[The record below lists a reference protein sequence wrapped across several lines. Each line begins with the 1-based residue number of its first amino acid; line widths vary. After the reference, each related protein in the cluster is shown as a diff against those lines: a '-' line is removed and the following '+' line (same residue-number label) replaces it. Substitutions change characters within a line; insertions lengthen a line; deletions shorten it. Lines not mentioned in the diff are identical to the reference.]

1 MKKIGVLTGGGDAP
15 GMNAA
20 IRAIV
25 RMAIYFDWEVIGI
38 EEGFSGLIS
47 KKFRRLDSSAVSG
60 IIHQGGTILRSL
72 RCPEFKQKRN
82 LKKAIKNIRE
92 EKIDGLIV
100 IGGNGSLKG
109 AHSIQ
114 KQGIPVNFIPASI
127 DNDVFGTEDTI
138 GFDTAVNT
146 ALDAIDKI
154 RDTATSHERIFLIEV
169 MGRKSGFLALE
180 VGLAAGA
187 EAILIPEVKFKI
199 EALCN
204 ILRKGIKRGKKSYI
218 IVVAEG
224 AGKTS
229 EIGKEIGKRIKGE
242 IRVTTLGY
250 LQRGG
255 SPSADSRN
263 LASRLG
269 ALAVKLL
276 KDKKKGKMLGIIRG
290 EIASIPIE
298 KVYLRRKR
306 IDLQTYRLA
315 KILGL

>member
-20 IRAIV
+20 IRAVV
-25 RMAIYFDWEVIGI
+25 RMAVYFGWDVVGI

-47 KKFRRLDSSAVSG
+47 NKFRQLNSAAVSG
-60 IIHQGGTILRSL
+60 IIHQGGTILRSV
-72 RCPEFKQKRN
+72 RCPEFKQKAN
-82 LKKAIKNIRE
+82 LKKAVKNIRAD
-92 EKIDGLIV
+92 KIDGLII
-100 IGGNGSLKG
+100 IGGNGSLMG
-109 AHSIQ
+109 AHTLQ
-114 KQGIPVNFIPASI
+114 KQGIAVNFIPASI
-127 DNDVFGTEDTI
+127 DNDLFGTEETI

-169 MGRKSGFLALE
+169 MGRESGSLALE

-187 EAILIPEVKFKI
+187 EAILIPEIKFKI
-199 EALCN
+199 ETLCG
-204 ILRKGIKRGKKSYI
+204 ILKKGMKRGKKSYI

-229 EIGKEIGKRIKGE
+229 EIGKEIGKRVKGE

-263 LASRLG
+263 LASRMG
-269 ALAVKLL
+269 ALAVKLF
-276 KDKKKGKMLGIIRG
+276 KDNKSGKMIGVTQG
-290 EIASIPIE
+290 EILAVPIE
-298 KVYLRRKR
+298 KVYRRRKR
-306 IDLQTYRLA
+306 VNLQTYRLA